1 MAKYSTKV
9 LGFGDN
15 VVDIYEHSH
24 IMYPGGNCVNLCAY
38 SKIMDVERVAYMG
51 YFGSDDI
58 AEFVIGVLNELEIET
73 VKCKQLVGENGWS
86 KCSLIDGDRIFGDYN
101 QGGIRGKTPYIL
113 DRFDLE
119 YMKQFDYVH
128 SGNYCYTESQL
139 QTIKENGIKLS
150 FDFSD
155 DSTKEYYEK
164 YAPYVTYAFCS
175 FDGDEEAAKEH
186 LRFIHS
192 LGPEIASLTRGSK
205 GCIMYDGE
213 QFYVQPAKELDEVV
227 DTMGAGDSFLTSFM
241 NCFVDQEKKGVER
254 PEAIRK
260 ALMEAS
266 EFAAYVCGLN
276 GGFGHGK
283 PYTYGVRER

>member
-175 FDGDEEAAKEH
+175 FDGDEEVAKEH

>member
-1 MAKYSTKV
+1 MAKYSTRV

-213 QFYVQPAKELDEVV
+213 QFYVQPAKELDVVV

-260 ALMEAS
+260 ALMVAS

-283 PYTYGVRER
+283 PYTYGIRER

>member
-1 MAKYSTKV
+1 MAKYSTRV

-139 QTIKENGIKLS
+139 QTIKENRIKLS

-213 QFYVQPAKELDEVV
+213 QFYVQPAKELDVVV

-260 ALMEAS
+260 ALMAAS

-283 PYTYGVRER
+283 PYTYGIRER

>member
-119 YMKQFDYVH
+119 YMRQFDYVH

-213 QFYVQPAKELDEVV
+213 QFYVQPAKKLDVVV

-241 NCFVDQEKKGVER
+241 NCFVDQEKKGADR
-254 PEAIRK
+254 PEAIRT
-260 ALMEAS
+260 ALAEAA

>member
-119 YMKQFDYVH
+119 YMKQFDYVY

-213 QFYVQPAKELDEVV
+213 QFYVQPAKELDVVV

-241 NCFVDQEKKGVER
+241 NCFIDQEKKGAER

>member
-175 FDGDEEAAKEH
+175 FDGDEDAAKEH

-213 QFYVQPAKELDEVV
+213 QFYVQPAKELDVVV

>member
-175 FDGDEEAAKEH
+175 FDGDEDAAKEH

-213 QFYVQPAKELDEVV
+213 QFYVQPAKELDVVV

-254 PEAIRK
+254 PGAIRK